1 VKTQSIGSSFPQI
14 QVTDGGEIDLDG
26 RGTLRGGGVPFYP
39 SMPRR
44 SRVVADLAS
53 SLFGFRDEFYSS
65 FDLGAKGMKHDL
77 HSAPVHSL
85 HESTL
90 VCDTVRLY
98 Y

>member
-1 VKTQSIGSSFPQI
+1 M
-14 QVTDGGEIDLDG
+14 QVADGGEIDLDG
-26 RGTLRGGGVPFYP
+26 RGTLRVGGVPFYP
-39 SMPRR
+39 SVPGR

-53 SLFGFRDEFYSS
+53 SLFDFRDEFCSS
-65 FDLGAKGMKHDL
+65 FDLGAQGMKHDL
-77 HSAPVHSL
+77 HNAPVHSL

>member
-1 VKTQSIGSSFPQI
+1 MKTHFIGSSFPQI
-14 QVTDGGEIDLDG
+14 QVTGGGEIDLDG

-39 SMPRR
+39 SVPGR
-44 SRVVADLAS
+44 SKVVADLAS
-53 SLFGFRDEFYSS
+53 YLFSFRDEFCSS

-77 HSAPVHSL
+77 HSAHVHSL